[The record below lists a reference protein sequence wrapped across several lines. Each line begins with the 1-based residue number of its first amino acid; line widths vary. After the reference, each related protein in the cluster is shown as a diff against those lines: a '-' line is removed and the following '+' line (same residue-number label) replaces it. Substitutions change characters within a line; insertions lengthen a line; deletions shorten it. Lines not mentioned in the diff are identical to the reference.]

1 MSNHNDIHDLLPLA
15 AAGAL
20 DPAAQRQ
27 VEEHLSQCSDCRAE
41 LASWQRLTGALEAL
55 PTPQAP
61 LGLVERTRRHLESQ
75 AVARAEYRRKRTLL
89 FVLAVFAWM
98 FTWLSWLLFQML
110 RGKLADAL
118 DISSATLTTAWI
130 GYALVS
136 WLATAFAAAL
146 LGKRYQQEGRT
157 V

>member
-1 MSNHNDIHDLLPLA
+1 MNNHDDIRDLLPLA

-27 VEEHLSQCSDCRAE
+27 VEEHLRQCSGCRAE
-41 LASWQRLTGALEAL
+41 LQSWQRLTGALEAL

-75 AVARAEYRRKRTLL
+75 AAARAEHHRKQVMFFGLT
-89 FVLAVFAWM
+89 VFAWM
-98 FTWLSWLLFQML
+98 FTFLSWLLFQML

-136 WLATAFAAAL
+136 WLVTAFAAAL